1 MNGCFVHG
9 TEVDVE
15 RWASK
20 NRGPKRETM
29 AQIRDV
35 VLHNTFGF
43 DVSLALAIYKQ
54 YSDMWENDHERGNV

>member
-9 TEVDVE
+9 TEVGVE
-15 RWASK
+15 CWASK

-35 VLHNTFGF
+35 VLLILLHNTFGF
-43 DVSLALAIYKQ
+43 DVSLATAIYKQ
-54 YSDMWENDHERGNV
+54 YSDMWGK